1 MAGDERMAGDE
12 MSGGQ
17 QHAGRS
23 VRRTDFVAKV
33 TGAARYCIDLTSE
46 GMLHA
51 RVIRADRAHA
61 RILAVHAD
69 KARSAPGVAA
79 ILTSADLAGLF
90 PRFGHI
96 IPDHCILAID
106 KVRYYGEPV
115 ALVVADTLFQAADA
129 AELVTVDY
137 EDLPAVMSP
146 SEALAPGAPLVHEQ
160 RYTTGKDASFLEA
173 TGNGS
178 GADGPS
184 RLSNLAREV
193 TLEWGDVDTALAR
206 SALVVETE
214 VRFPMLYAYAM
225 EPYNALASFTEGSL
239 QVHSS
244 AQHPF
249 MVRDDLARIFSL
261 PLSRVRVISPYVGGG
276 YGSKSYTKVE
286 PMAAVASWATGRP
299 VKLALDVEE
308 SIYTTRVDA
317 AEVRIRSGFDADG
330 RLQAR
335 DCDIEL
341 DSGAYADNS
350 PLVIDKAVNRCFG
363 PYRVPHLRVRG
374 RSVYTNTAPASSYR
388 GFGAP
393 QGALAGETN
402 MDQAADQLGLSQ
414 ADIRR
419 RNLVGPKETL
429 IPGKRPM
436 DADLHADL
444 DLLTASLEEGARPR
458 AGELYGIGFACT
470 ASDAGAFPVSTA
482 TVRLA
487 TDGSVTVLTGSTE
500 MGQGS
505 RTVLGQIAADELGV
519 DLAAVQVVQSD
530 TGATSYERTT
540 GASRTTTL
548 TGLAVQRACADVRSR
563 LQAMA
568 AETFGCEVDDVR
580 VDGCRVRGPGS
591 GQDVSLGAAVT
602 AWFGSNSGEVTGV
615 GIVRRSGDTASLPP
629 FWEIGMAGLAVAIDP
644 ETGRVRVDQLVT
656 VADVGFAINP
666 RAVEGQDLGAATQ
679 GIGIALFE
687 ELVYDGPQI
696 VNPNIV
702 EYRVPKSTDLPRR
715 IDLILAQRRDG
726 VGPYGAKG
734 SGEGALNP
742 MPAAAATAIA
752 RAAGRWSLRLPLT
765 PERVW
770 RMLHGDMD
778 DSTERA

>member
-1 MAGDERMAGDE
+1 
-12 MSGGQ
+12 
-17 QHAGRS
+17 
-23 VRRTDFVAKV
+23 VRRTDFAEKV
-33 TGAARYCIDLTSE
+33 TGAAKYCADLTSA

-51 RVIRADRAHA
+51 QVIRSDRAHA

-69 KARSAPGVAA
+69 EARSAPGVAA
-79 ILTSADLAGLF
+79 VLTHADLEGLF

-96 IPDHCILAID
+96 IPDHYILAVD
-106 KVRYYGEPV
+106 KVRYYGEPL
-115 ALVVADTLFQAADA
+115 ALVVAETVFQAADA
-129 AELVTVDY
+129 AELVTVEY
-137 EDLPAVMSP
+137 EDLAEVMTA
-146 SEALAPGAPLVHEQ
+146 EQALRPGAPLVHEQ
-160 RYTTGKDASFLEA
+160 PYGTGKDASFLDLPAGGQEA
-173 TGNGS
+173 GDS
-178 GADGPS
+178 P
-184 RLSNLAREV
+184 RRSNVAHEV
-193 TLEWGDVDTALAR
+193 SLEWGDVDAALTA
-206 SALVVETE
+206 SPVVVETE
-214 VRFPMLYAYAM
+214 SWFPMLYAYAM
-225 EPYNALASFTEGSL
+225 EPYNALASFRDGSL
-239 QVHSS
+239 VVHST

-249 MVRDDLARIFSL
+249 MVRDDLARIFRL

-299 VKLALDVEE
+299 VKLVLNVEE
-308 SIYTTRVDA
+308 SIYTTRVDSA
-317 AEVRIRSGFDADG
+317 RVRMRSGFDADG
-330 RLQAR
+330 KLQAR

-350 PLVIDKAVNRCFG
+350 PLVLDKAVNRCFG

-374 RSVYTNTAPASSYR
+374 RSVYTNTSPASSYR

-402 MDQAADQLGLSQ
+402 MDQAAERLGLSP

-419 RNLVGPKETL
+419 RNLVGPKEEL
-429 IPGKRPM
+429 LPGKRPM
-436 DADLHADL
+436 DADLPADL
-444 DLLTASLEEGARPR
+444 DLLTASLQEGARPR

-487 TDGSVTVLTGSTE
+487 TDGSVTVLSGSTE

-505 RTVLGQIAADELGV
+505 RTVLGQIAAEELGV
-519 DLAAVQVVQSD
+519 DLATVQVVQSD
-530 TGATSYERTT
+530 TTATSYERTT

-548 TGLAVQRACADVRSR
+548 TGLAVQRACAEVRDKLR
-563 LQAMA
+563 DMA
-568 AETFGCEVDDVR
+568 AETFSCEAGDVR
-580 VDGCRVRGPGS
+580 IDGGRVRGPG
-591 GQDVSLGAAVT
+591 GQDVSLGAAVIG
-602 AWFGSNSGEVTGV
+602 WFGANSGEVTGV
-615 GIVRRSGDTASLPP
+615 GIVRRSGETASMPP
-629 FWEIGMAGLAVAIDP
+629 FWEIGMAGLALAIDP

-656 VADVGFAINP
+656 VGDVGFAVNP

-679 GIGIALFE
+679 GIGMALFE

-715 IDLILAQRRDG
+715 IHTMLAQRGDG
-726 VGPYGAKG
+726 IGPYGAKG

-742 MPAAAATAIA
+742 MAPAAAAAIA
-752 RAAGRWSLRLPLT
+752 RATGRWSLRLPLT

-770 RMLHGDMD
+770 RLLHD
-778 DSTERA
+778 DTTERA

>member
-1 MAGDERMAGDE
+1 
-12 MSGGQ
+12 
-17 QHAGRS
+17 
-23 VRRTDFVAKV
+23 VRRTDFAEKV
-33 TGAARYCIDLTSE
+33 TGTAMYCIDLTVE

-51 RVIRADRAHA
+51 QVVRSDRAHA
-61 RILAVHAD
+61 RILAVRAD
-69 KARSAPGVAA
+69 EARSAPGVAA
-79 ILTSADLAGLF
+79 VLTSADLDGLF

-96 IPDHCILAID
+96 IPDHYILASD

-115 ALVVADTLFQAADA
+115 ALVVAETLFQAADA
-129 AELVTVDY
+129 AELVTVEY
-137 EDLPAVMSP
+137 EDLPAVMTAE
-146 SEALAPGAPLVHEQ
+146 EALRPGAPLVHEQ
-160 RYTTGKDASFLEA
+160 LYATGSDSSFLDLPGGRED
-173 TGNGS
+173 TGNSS
-178 GADGPS
+178 G
-184 RLSNLAREV
+184 RSNVAHEV
-193 TLEWGDVDTALAR
+193 SLGWGDVDAALAE
-206 SALVVETE
+206 SSLVVQGES
-214 VRFPMLYAYAM
+214 VFPMLYAYAM
-225 EPYNALASFTEGSL
+225 EPYNALASFRDGSL
-239 QVHSS
+239 VVHST

-249 MVRDDLARIFSL
+249 MVRDDLARIFRL
-261 PLSRVRVISPYVGGG
+261 PLSRVRVISPYLGGG

-286 PMAAVASWATGRP
+286 PMAAVASRATGRP
-299 VKLALDVEE
+299 VKLVLSVEE

-317 AEVRIRSGFDADG
+317 ARVRVRSGFDSNG

-335 DCDIEL
+335 DIDIEL

-350 PLVIDKAVNRCFG
+350 PLVLDKAVNRCFG
-363 PYRVPHLRVRG
+363 PYRVPHVRVRG
-374 RSVYTNTAPASSYR
+374 RSVYTNTSPASSYR

-402 MDQAADQLGLSQ
+402 MDQAAERLGLSP

-419 RNLVGPKETL
+419 RNLVGPKEEL

-436 DADLHADL
+436 DADLLADL
-444 DLLTASLEEGARPR
+444 DLLTASLEKGARPQ

-487 TDGSVTVLTGSTE
+487 TDGSVTVLSGSTE

-505 RTVLGQIAADELGV
+505 RTVLGQIAAEELGV
-519 DLAAVQVVQSD
+519 DLATVQVVQSD
-530 TGATSYERTT
+530 TAATSYERTT

-548 TGLAVQRACADVRSR
+548 TGLAVQRACADVRGKLR
-563 LQAMA
+563 DMA
-568 AETFGCEVDDVR
+568 AETFGCEAGDVQ
-580 VDGCRVRGPGS
+580 VGGGRVRGPG

-602 AWFGSNSGEVTGV
+602 AWFGAKSGEVTGV
-615 GIVRRSGDTASLPP
+615 GIVRRSGDTASMPP
-629 FWEIGMAGLAVAIDP
+629 FWEIGMAGLALAVDP

-656 VADVGFAINP
+656 VGDVGFALNP

-679 GIGIALFE
+679 GIGMALFE

-696 VNPNIV
+696 VNPNVV
-702 EYRVPKSTDLPRR
+702 EYRVPKSTDLARR
-715 IDLILAQRRDG
+715 IDTILAQRGDG

-742 MPAAAATAIA
+742 MAPAAAAAIA
-752 RAAGRWSLRLPLT
+752 RATGRWSLRLPLT

-770 RMLHGDMD
+770 RLLND
-778 DSTERA
+778 DTTERA

>member
-1 MAGDERMAGDE
+1 MTGVGRTGP
-12 MSGGQ
+12 Q
-17 QHAGRS
+17 RQAGRS
-23 VRRTDFVAKV
+23 VRRVDFAEKV
-33 TGAARYCIDLTSE
+33 SGTARYCVDLAVD

-51 RVIRADRAHA
+51 LVVRSDRAHA
-61 RILAVHAD
+61 RILAVNAGE
-69 KARSAPGVAA
+69 ARSAPGVAA
-79 ILTSADLAGLF
+79 VLTSADLAGLF

-96 IPDHCILAID
+96 IPDHCILASG

-115 ALVVADTLFQAADA
+115 ALVVAQTLFQAADA

-137 EDLPAVMSP
+137 EDLPAAMTA
-146 SEALAPGAPLVHEQ
+146 EQALLPGAPLVHEQ
-160 RYTTGKDASFLEA
+160 PYAIAGDASFLDLPVGAE
-173 TGNGS
+173 GS
-178 GADGPS
+178 GSSCG
-184 RLSNLAREV
+184 RSNVAHEV
-193 TLEWGDVDTALAR
+193 SLEWGDVDAALAA
-206 SALVVETE
+206 SFLVVENE
-214 VRFPMLYAYAM
+214 SHFPMLYAYAM
-225 EPYNALASFTEGSL
+225 EPYNALASYRDGSL
-239 QVHSS
+239 VVHST

-249 MVRDDLARIFSL
+249 MVRDDLARIFAL
-261 PLSRVRVISPYVGGG
+261 PLSRVRVISPYLGGG

-286 PMAAVASWATGRP
+286 PMAAVASWAVGRP
-299 VKLALDVEE
+299 VKLVLSVEE

-317 AEVRIRSGFDADG
+317 ARVRMRSGFDADG
-330 RLQAR
+330 KLLAR
-335 DCDIEL
+335 DCDIQL

-350 PLVIDKAVNRCFG
+350 PLVLDKAVNRCFG

-374 RSVYTNTAPASSYR
+374 RSVYTNTSPASSYR

-402 MDQAADQLGLSQ
+402 MDQAAERLAISPQE
-414 ADIRR
+414 IRR
-419 RNLVGPKETL
+419 RNLVGLKEEL
-429 IPGKRPM
+429 LPGKRPM

-444 DLLTASLEEGARPR
+444 ALLTASLEGGALPQ

-487 TDGSVTVLTGSTE
+487 TDGSVTVLSGSTE

-530 TGATSYERTT
+530 TATTSYERTT

-548 TGLAVQRACADVRSR
+548 TGLAVQRACAEVRDKLR
-563 LQAMA
+563 DMA
-568 AETFGCEVDDVR
+568 AETFDCGAGGVQVS
-580 VDGCRVRGPGS
+580 GGRVRGPG
-591 GQDVSLGAAVT
+591 GREVSLGAAVT
-602 AWFGSNSGEVTGV
+602 AWFGSKSGEVTGV
-615 GIVRRSGDTASLPP
+615 GIVRRSGETASMPP
-629 FWEIGMAGLAVAIDP
+629 FWEIGMAGLALAIDP

-656 VADVGFAINP
+656 VGDVGFALNP
-666 RAVEGQDLGAATQ
+666 QAVEGQDLGAATQ
-679 GIGIALFE
+679 GIGMALFE

-702 EYRVPKSTDLPRR
+702 EYRVPKTTDLARR
-715 IDLILAQRRDG
+715 IDTIVAQRGDG
-726 VGPYGAKG
+726 IGPYGAKG

-742 MPAAAATAIA
+742 MGPAAAAAIA
-752 RAAGRWSLRLPLT
+752 RATGRWSLRLPLT

-770 RMLHGDMD
+770 RMLHD
-778 DSTERA
+778 DPTERA